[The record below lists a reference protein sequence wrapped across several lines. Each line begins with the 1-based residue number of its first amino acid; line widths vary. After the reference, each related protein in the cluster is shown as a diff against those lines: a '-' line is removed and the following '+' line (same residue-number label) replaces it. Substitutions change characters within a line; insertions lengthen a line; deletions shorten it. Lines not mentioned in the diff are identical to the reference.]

1 MNNKIITSK
10 ETNHFLIK
18 NWLNLFLLT
27 IFCYSHFIFYFLW
40 GNHDWE
46 WVKSG
51 TPLLSGIFE
60 GRFSQFILQTIISNG
75 NILPIIT
82 IFTAIAF
89 FTGAIILL
97 LNIFKLP
104 HKKLYYI
111 LTGLFIST
119 SPYTISWLYFAFI
132 TLSCLSWPFFIIL
145 GYSLLFKAQNS
156 KHKFLLRFCSCILFY
171 LSIGGYPPTINLI
184 GIIFFSIII
193 NYLCFNK
200 QTIKNIIKKATPM
213 ALSIICALI
222 LLLITQ
228 YLLKKYN
235 LQYSTYN
242 TAGISI
248 QLLPQKLLETFII
261 SLKQFIITT
270 TFIAYQYKY
279 LTLCLTLLA
288 LFCLYNLLPKT
299 LFHIVLFSLSLL
311 GLLISSV
318 FTTFIAE
325 NTVYVTFEP
334 RIEFFGILYIY
345 ALSIITLLK
354 YSNTF
359 LKNITILLTT
369 ILLIY
374 NINTLSYASKIWNFG
389 FKTETQLANRIIN
402 TIEEHE
408 QFSQQNKY
416 TFIQG
421 GTLNIRGKYYQ
432 HKPDE
437 KIDSYTLSAPLIPWH
452 LPSKTYKF
460 YTSIDYFGA
469 DFDIYWSYVNP
480 YEINMSDNL
489 AQYLNHKAKP
499 WPNKDAIYLDN
510 KTIIL
515 SLTQDGIWRGQNWFE
530 THY

>member
-1 MNNKIITSK
+1 MQ
-10 ETNHFLIK
+10 H
-18 NWLNLFLLT
+18 
-27 IFCYSHFIFYFLW
+27 
-40 GNHDWE
+40 
-46 WVKSG
+46 
-51 TPLLSGIFE
+51 
-60 GRFSQFILQTIISNG
+60 
-75 NILPIIT
+75 
-82 IFTAIAF
+82 
-89 FTGAIILL
+89 
-97 LNIFKLP
+97 
-104 HKKLYYI
+104 
-111 LTGLFIST
+111 
-119 SPYTISWLYFAFI
+119 
-132 TLSCLSWPFFIIL
+132 
-145 GYSLLFKAQNS
+145 
-156 KHKFLLRFCSCILFY
+156 
-171 LSIGGYPPTINLI
+171 
-184 GIIFFSIII
+184 
-193 NYLCFNK
+193 
-200 QTIKNIIKKATPM
+200 
-213 ALSIICALI
+213 
-222 LLLITQ
+222 
-228 YLLKKYN
+228 
-235 LQYSTYN
+235 STYN

-279 LTLCLTLLA
+279 FTLCLTLLA

-299 LFHIVLFSLSLL
+299 LPHITLFLLSLL
-311 GLLISSV
+311 GLLLSSV
-318 FTTFIAE
+318 FTTLIAE
-325 NTVYVTFEP
+325 NTHYVTFEP

-421 GTLNIRGKYYQ
+421 GTLNIREKYYQ
-432 HKPDE
+432 YKSLE
-437 KIDSYTLSAPLIPWH
+437 NIDSYTLSAPLIPWH

-460 YTSIDYFGA
+460 YTSTDYFGA
-469 DFDIYWSYVNP
+469 DFDIYWSFVNP
-480 YEINMSDNL
+480 YEVNMSDNL

-499 WPNKDAIYLDN
+499 WPNKDAIYLDD